1 MGRSK
6 KCAFNDIKDRIWKRL
21 QGWKEKLLSQAGR
34 EILIKAVIQAIPSY
48 AMSCFRFPASLC
60 DEICSMANRFWW
72 GQRGC
77 NRKIH
82 WLNKAKLFKPKM
94 EGGMGFRD
102 LQLFNK
108 ALLAKQGWRLI
119 LMKKHILV
127 QIQYVKLKATFQNK
141 M

>member
-6 KCAFNDIKDRIWKRL
+6 KRAFNEIKDRIWKRL

-72 GQRGC
+72 GQRGGE
-77 NRKIH
+77 RKIH
-82 WLNKAKLFKPKM
+82 WVNKAKLIKPKM

-108 ALLAKQGWRLI
+108 ALLARQGWRLI
-119 LMKKHILV
+119 QNLMP
-127 QIQYVKLKATFQNK
+127 
-141 M
+141 